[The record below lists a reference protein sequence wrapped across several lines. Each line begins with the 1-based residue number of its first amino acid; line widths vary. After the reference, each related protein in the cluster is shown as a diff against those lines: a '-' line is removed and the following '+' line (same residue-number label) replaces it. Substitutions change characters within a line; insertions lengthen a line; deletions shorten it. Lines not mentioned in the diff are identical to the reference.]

1 MKRIFGVAAVAVV
14 IGLVCARAV
23 HATDAVEATNLQ
35 VQNGLKVTL
44 ASAKEKY
51 ATAEAVRLTSTFEN
65 VGKEEF
71 SLTFWW
77 NRRLRI
83 VDAQGHIV
91 PPAKGPELPCGLA
104 ETPTSLAPGK
114 MTSRT
119 EPLGCTQ
126 PQGAPQA
133 VGWSYKLKPGKYKIA
148 LLFEDPPTHGY
159 GVEKSE
165 KAWKGKV
172 VSNEVTITIAE

>member
-1 MKRIFGVAAVAVV
+1 MNRLCETVAVATLGAFCVMRV
-14 IGLVCARAV
+14 FAADTR
-23 HATDAVEATNLQ
+23 EAN
-35 VQNGLKVTL
+35 VPENQNGLKVTL

-51 ATAEAVRLTSTFEN
+51 GPTEKVQLTSTFEN

-83 VDAQGHIV
+83 VDAQGGIV
-91 PPAKGPELPCGLA
+91 PPAKGPELPCGVA
-104 ETPTSLAPGK
+104 ETPTFLAPGK
-114 MTSRT
+114 MKSRA
-119 EPLGCTQ
+119 EPLACTQ

-133 VGWSYKLKPGKYKIA
+133 VGWSYKLKPGTYKIA
-148 LLFEDPPTHGY
+148 LLFEAPPTHGY
-159 GVEKSE
+159 DGDKSE